1 MWFVF
6 DGEKAEMFEKEMS
19 GKKIGTVNTAEGEIV
34 LIYKTT
40 NLLMFNKNKKE
51 TPPAQLYPLLKS
63 NLQKQIRRGEK
74 EAITTASMM
83 LDLDEFEL
91 LRRLSII
98 AAEDVILSQETSR
111 IVWYMAA
118 VSKRFILSE
127 KDKRFILRYVNSL
140 IECRNCRR
148 LEIDENENENDKR
161 NEKLKMSEVLKSNH
175 PEKNKL
181 AGILFRYYFGGL
193 SGDLPMLSELCD
205 DILQGRDLDM
215 LMKDDRSNI
224 IDLPP
229 LKFCEAAIDFH
240 IYPNLLSLI
249 KQDTNID
256 ENVIK
261 SCIWQCSSR
270 INYRYK
276 ELTDLNHIWIKIY
289 PSFLHHTKIYL
300 SKIVKKYF

>member
-6 DGEKAEMFEKEMS
+6 DGDEAEMFDEEIK
-19 GKKIGTVNTAEGEIV
+19 GKKIGAVNTPEGQVV

-40 NLLMFNKNKKE
+40 NLLMFNKNKNLQA
-51 TPPAQLYPLLKS
+51 PAQLYPLLKS

-74 EAITTASMM
+74 EAITTASLM
-83 LDLDEFEL
+83 LDLDAFEL

-98 AAEDVILSQETSR
+98 AAEDVIISQETSR

-118 VSKRFILSE
+118 VSKRLILSE
-127 KDKRFILRYVNSL
+127 KDKQYILQYVNSL
-140 IECRNCRR
+140 IGYGKCRR
-148 LEIDENENENDKR
+148 LELENGKEREMR
-161 NEKLKMSEVLKSNH
+161 NNKLKMCEILKSSH
-175 PEKNKL
+175 PKKHKL
-181 AGILFRYYFGGL
+181 AGILLRYYFGGL

-205 DILQGRDLDM
+205 DILQGRELISI
-215 LMKDDRSNI
+215 LKNENI
-224 IDLPP
+224 ILPN

-240 IYPNLLSLI
+240 IYPNLLTLI

-270 INYRYK
+270 INYRYQ
-276 ELTDLNHIWIKIY
+276 EITDLTHIWNKIR
-289 PSFLHHTKIYL
+289 PSFLHHTKVYL
-300 SKIVKKYF
+300 SKIIKKYF

>member
-6 DGEKAEMFEKEMS
+6 DGDKAEMFDKEME
-19 GKKIGTVNTAEGEIV
+19 GKIVGTVKTAEGEV
-34 LIYKTT
+34 TLIFKTA
-40 NLLMFNKNKKE
+40 NLLMFNKTKKE
-51 TPPAQLYPLLKS
+51 TAPAQLYPLLKS

-74 EAITTASMM
+74 EAITTASLMM
-83 LDLDEFEL
+83 DLDQFEL

-118 VSKRFILSE
+118 VSKRLILSE
-127 KDKRFILRYVNSL
+127 KDKKFILSYVNSL
-140 IECRNCRR
+140 IQYPKCRR
-148 LEIDENENENDKR
+148 LGLRDEIR
-161 NEKLKMSEVLKSNH
+161 NSNLKMTEILQSNH

-205 DILQGRDLDM
+205 DILQGRDLD
-215 LMKDDRSNI
+215 I
-224 IDLPP
+224 IIKNEVINLSS
-229 LKFCEAAIDFH
+229 LKFSEAAIDFH
-240 IYPNLLSLI
+240 IYPNLLTLI

-256 ENVIK
+256 ENVVK

-270 INYRYK
+270 INYRFP
-276 ELTDLNHIWIKIY
+276 EPTDLGLMWNKIR
-289 PSFLHHTKIYL
+289 PSFLHHSKIYL